1 MRDRDIKDMTAVIM
15 YVCLILFMFIMIFHV
30 KDVNKRL
37 TKIEL
42 NQNKDESK

>member
-1 MRDRDIKDMTAVIM
+1 MRDRDIKDMVVVIM

-30 KDVNKRL
+30 TEVNERL

-42 NQNKDESK
+42 NQNKDE

>member
-1 MRDRDIKDMTAVIM
+1 MSDRDIKDMAEVIM

-30 KDVNKRL
+30 TEVNERL

-42 NQNKDESK
+42 NQSKDE